1 MNIPKNL
8 KRTTII
14 TTSIWLL
21 VVVLFVLQILLNSQF
36 VFGIAFLLFI
46 FGAIPCS
53 LCFIIDWLKFIGSS
67 VQSKWLNYLIYYAV
81 TSAFIYGIGY
91 WIDFLIDKKIAY
103 LPLKLVL
110 LVSVAFIIYGVFSFV
125 IIKITYTI
133 FKTLFNQGIAL
144 PKWAWYLLG
153 YLIVFGAYQAFNFG
167 FKNTA
172 IMQGFLAKLDWIL
185 VQFINFG

>member
-1 MNIPKNL
+1 MNISKTL

-14 TTSIWLL
+14 TASIWLL
-21 VVVLFVLQILLNSQF
+21 VALLFVLQILNSAF
-36 VFGIAFLLFI
+36 IFSIAFLLFI
-46 FGAIPCS
+46 FGAIPCL

-110 LVSVAFIIYGVFSFV
+110 LVSFAFLFMVFF
-125 IIKITYTI
+125 
-133 FKTLFNQGIAL
+133 
-144 PKWAWYLLG
+144 LL
-153 YLIVFGAYQAFNFG
+153 LS
-167 FKNTA
+167 
-172 IMQGFLAKLDWIL
+172 
-185 VQFINFG
+185 

>member
-1 MNIPKNL
+1 M
-8 KRTTII
+8 
-14 TTSIWLL
+14 
-21 VVVLFVLQILLNSQF
+21 VVLFVLQILLNSAF
-36 VFGIAFLLFI
+36 IFSIAFLLFI

-67 VQSKWLNYLIYYAV
+67 VQSKSLNYLIYYAV
-81 TSAFIYGIGY
+81 ISAFIYGIGY

-110 LVSVAFIIYGVFSFV
+110 LVSFAFFIYGVFSFI

-133 FKTLFNQGIAL
+133 FKMLFNQGIVL
-144 PKWAWYLLG
+144 PKWAYYVVA
-153 YLIVFGAYQAFNFG
+153 YLIILGVYQFNLFL
-167 FKNTA
+167 KNTA